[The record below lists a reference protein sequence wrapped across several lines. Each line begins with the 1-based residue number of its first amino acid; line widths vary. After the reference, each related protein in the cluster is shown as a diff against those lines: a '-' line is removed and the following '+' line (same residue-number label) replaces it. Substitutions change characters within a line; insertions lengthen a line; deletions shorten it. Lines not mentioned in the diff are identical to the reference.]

1 MSWQR
6 LQLRFWNTCN
16 LASGMVRQG
25 STLKAAASA
34 LEPPASLNFAL
45 SHREPD
51 LEPGTIC
58 SEHRARLA
66 VSITALC
73 CSWQRELLSLRLWL
87 RPVGLENA
95 TESPARLAVFI
106 SALISGLQRV
116 RWCLWGGSGP
126 PRSIITACSWAD
138 KESD

>member
-16 LASGMVRQG
+16 SASGMVRQG

-34 LEPPASLNFAL
+34 LEPPASLNFAVSYRAHDL
-45 SHREPD
+45 VPGTTCSHQEPD

-58 SEHRARLA
+58 SEHWARLA
-66 VSITALC
+66 VSITALR

-87 RPVGLENA
+87 RGSDPLVLKMRL
-95 TESPARLAVFI
+95 SLLPASRFSSRL
-106 SALISGLQRV
+106 
-116 RWCLWGGSGP
+116 
-126 PRSIITACSWAD
+126 
-138 KESD
+138 

>member
-6 LQLRFWNTCN
+6 LRLRFWNTCN
-16 LASGMVRQG
+16 SASGMVRQG

-34 LEPPASLNFAL
+34 LEPPASLNFAV

-66 VSITALC
+66 VSIPALC
-73 CSWQRELLSLRLWL
+73 CSWQRELLSHRLWL
-87 RPVGLENA
+87 RGSDPLVSTMRL
-95 TESPARLAVFI
+95 SLLPASRFSSRL
-106 SALISGLQRV
+106 
-116 RWCLWGGSGP
+116 
-126 PRSIITACSWAD
+126 
-138 KESD
+138 